1 MTARAGAELLSA
13 PAGFEI
19 STDPARLDAG
29 LIHRWLSEDSYWARG
44 RPRDTQDRAVRGQG
58 LGTALVTAARDHLA
72 PFGLRRLL
80 LATAD
85 AHGVYVKLGFEPLA
99 EPGRWMALGAQ

>member
-29 LIHRWLSEDSYWARG
+29 LIHRWLSEDSY
-44 RPRDTQDRAVRGQG
+44 
-58 LGTALVTAARDHLA
+58 
-72 PFGLRRLL
+72 
-80 LATAD
+80 
-85 AHGVYVKLGFEPLA
+85 
-99 EPGRWMALGAQ
+99 